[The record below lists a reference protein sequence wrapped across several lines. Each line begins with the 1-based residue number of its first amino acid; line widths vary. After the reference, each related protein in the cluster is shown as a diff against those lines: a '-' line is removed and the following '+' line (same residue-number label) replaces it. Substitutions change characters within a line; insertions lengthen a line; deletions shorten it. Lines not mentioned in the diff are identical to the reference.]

1 MVQLSSIPY
10 FDKNPK
16 INEKYYIW
24 SVLKICKPD
33 PGLLNITFASDML
46 HLMLM
51 CKIYVANSDMKNVM
65 GMSDPNVM
73 FKRPGPMSINCK
85 VHIIQQQWL
94 VGQAELKLEDLR
106 DICFSSE
113 CLIAW
118 SPNDYPA
125 VKGIPSPP
133 LPSLV
138 IHW

>member
-1 MVQLSSIPY
+1 MSVFFLYMKYSKFGSVSLVY
-10 FDKNPK
+10 F
-16 INEKYYIW
+16 IG
-24 SVLKICKPD
+24 
-33 PGLLNITFASDML
+33 PGPLNITFASDML

-73 FKRPGPMSINCK
+73 FKRLGPMSINCK

-113 CLIAW
+113 CLIA
-118 SPNDYPA
+118 
-125 VKGIPSPP
+125 
-133 LPSLV
+133 
-138 IHW
+138 